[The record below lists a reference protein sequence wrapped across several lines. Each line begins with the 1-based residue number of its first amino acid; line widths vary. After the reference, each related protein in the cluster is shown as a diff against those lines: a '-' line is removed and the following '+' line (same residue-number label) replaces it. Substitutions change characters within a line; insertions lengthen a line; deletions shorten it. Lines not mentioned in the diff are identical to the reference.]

1 MSSKG
6 KLTAVIKQRELAEKN
21 ALREKSRILDI
32 LEQRRAELDDFLASR
47 RLLEDQCSALETTLR
62 RKALISGDTA
72 SLLASQQLLAAKKIE
87 LQELDK
93 KITKQA
99 AATER
104 AKERF
109 EGSNQ
114 EVIDARMEKKKVETI
129 VKNREV
135 ISQIENQVQDQEELE
150 DRFRTKK

>member
-21 ALREKSRILDI
+21 AIREKSRVSGI
-32 LEQRRAELDDFLASR
+32 LEQRKAELEELINCRS
-47 RLLEDQCSALETTLR
+47 LLEKQCGDLETTLR

-72 SLLASQQLLAAKKIE
+72 ALLGSQQLLAVKKSEI
-87 LQELDK
+87 LELDEKIIEQK
-93 KITKQA
+93 K
-99 AATER
+99 ATARAQER
-104 AKERF
+104 L

-135 ISQIENQVQDQEELE
+135 IKQIESQVQDQQELE
-150 DRFRTKK
+150 DRLGTKK